1 MHTSCSI
8 KCLNQVFQKK
18 LSDDNN
24 HSHGDWY
31 SFKPLTRISF
41 QEKEMELQIHFNF
54 YSVSLKDFLDLKEG
68 ISILQTKAMQVALIV
83 FFAHIGSFVPA
94 DAAKV
99 GLTDRFNFCAMGNKV
114 MAAQQSTFMIDL
126 HQLGMMLMHVTSR
139 SLCLLDEF
147 GKGTLTEDG
156 IGLHGGTI
164 DHFIS
169 MYSPPKVLICTHLT
183 QIFTDSDLCE
193 SNKVKYHTMNR
204 LLP

>member
-1 MHTSCSI
+1 MITTI
-8 KCLNQVFQKK
+8 AMGTV
-18 LSDDNN
+18 
-24 HSHGDWY
+24 
-31 SFKPLTRISF
+31 
-41 QEKEMELQIHFNF
+41 QIHFNF

-99 GLTDRFNFCAMGNKV
+99 GLTDR
-114 MAAQQSTFMIDL
+114 
-126 HQLGMMLMHVTSR
+126 HVTSR

-193 SNKVKYHTMNR
+193 IFFIFRFYQESLPISMKHPFSRHTKTR
-204 LLP
+204 IG